1 LTSPLPEGRRIPA
14 SFMEVS
20 VKYSRKPVEERDI
33 NSLYLEKNRKIESI
47 KNKLNALLK
56 RLSRRKSNS

>member
-1 LTSPLPEGRRIPA
+1 
-14 SFMEVS
+14 MEVS

-56 RLSRRKSNS
+56 DYPEEKAIRKMKAYIEEIL